1 MDPTFLDNS
10 LWRNIYCNLAGDSA
24 GCAARDYSA
33 GMLPGGMEWLAF
45 ALAAAAIIGLFVN
58 GILGGV
64 IVLIWGERRLFGR
77 FQNRTGPNRWGPF
90 GMLTSVADAIKTMF
104 KEDVVPKDADRIL
117 FNLAPVMIA
126 APALLVFAVIP
137 FGVGTYVADLN
148 VGVLFIMAVTSLT
161 TLAVLT
167 AAWSSGNRI
176 AILSAFRSVAL
187 LISYEIPM
195 ALALVGVIMLA
206 GSMSLG
212 QIIQAQS
219 IPFILVQP
227 LAVFVFFIAAMAEM
241 ARAPFDLT
249 EAESELAAG
258 YLNDYASMKFGIFFL
273 AEFMAEIS
281 TSAIVTVLFLGGW
294 RGWEP
299 VPSHL
304 WFGAKL
310 ILVLFVI
317 IWFRMTLPRLRID
330 QVLKLA
336 WKGLFEL
343 TLINIVVTAVLIAIW
358 PEPTTTRLWIM
369 AAVNWPVAIISI
381 WAVSKLLGT
390 PDYDDPQPDSD
401 APVYPVATEQIPGSA
416 VHVSSAPGTGTQDR
430 VSGAA
435 DSHIE
440 QGGN

>member
-1 MDPTFLDNS
+1 MNQAFLDNS
-10 LWRNIYCNLAGDSA
+10 LWRNIYCVLAGDSA
-24 GCAARDYSA
+24 GCAARDYAS
-33 GMLPGGMEWLAF
+33 GSLPGGLEWLAF
-45 ALAAAAIIGLFVN
+45 AITALVIIGLVIN
-58 GILGGV
+58 GVLGGV

-77 FQNRTGPNRWGPF
+77 FQSRTGPNRWGPF

-104 KEDVVPKDADRIL
+104 KEDVVPVDADRIL
-117 FNLAPVMIA
+117 FNLAPILIA
-126 APALLVFAVIP
+126 TPALLVFAVIP
-137 FGVGTYVADLN
+137 FGIGTYVADLN

-167 AAWSSGNRI
+167 AAWSSANRI
-176 AILSAFRSVAL
+176 AILSALRSVAL

-206 GSMSLG
+206 GSLSLG
-212 QIIQAQS
+212 QIVQAQG

-227 LAVFVFFIAAMAEM
+227 LAFFVFFIAAMAEM

-258 YLNDYASMKFGIFFL
+258 YLNDYASMKFGLFFL

-281 TSAIVTVLFLGGW
+281 TSAIITTLFLSGW
-294 RGWEP
+294 KGWEP
-299 VPSHL
+299 IPSHF
-304 WFGAKL
+304 WFIAKL

-330 QVLKLA
+330 QVLKFA

-343 TLINIVVTAVLIAIW
+343 TLINIVVTAILIGIW
-358 PEPTTTRLWIM
+358 PQPTTAQLWMM

-381 WAVSKLLGT
+381 WLVSKLLGT
-390 PDYDDPQPDSD
+390 TNYEKTRPDSD
-401 APVYPVATEQIPGSA
+401 SPVYSVATESIPKSS
-416 VHVSSAPGTGTQDR
+416 VYITNSTEVSSVEA
-430 VSGAA
+430 VSKEGGA
-435 DSHIE
+435 
-440 QGGN
+440 

>member
-1 MDPTFLDNS
+1 MDQSFLDNS
-10 LWRNIYCNLAGDSA
+10 LWRNIYCLLAGDSA
-24 GCAARDYSA
+24 GCGARDYAS
-33 GMLPGGMEWLAF
+33 GLLPGGLEWLAF
-45 ALAAAAIIGLFVN
+45 AITALVIIGLVIN
-58 GILGGV
+58 GVLGGV

-77 FQNRTGPNRWGPF
+77 FQSRTGPNRWGPF

-104 KEDVVPKDADRIL
+104 KEDVVPVDADRIL
-117 FNLAPVMIA
+117 FNLAPILIA
-126 APALLVFAVIP
+126 TPALLVFAVIP
-137 FGVGTYVADLN
+137 FGIGTYVADLN

-167 AAWSSGNRI
+167 AAWSSANRI
-176 AILSAFRSVAL
+176 AILSALRSVAL

-206 GSMSLG
+206 GSLSLG
-212 QIIQAQS
+212 QIVQAQG

-227 LAVFVFFIAAMAEM
+227 LAFFVFFIAAMAEM

-258 YLNDYASMKFGIFFL
+258 YLNDYASMKFGLFFL

-281 TSAIVTVLFLGGW
+281 TSAIITTLFLSGW
-294 RGWEP
+294 KGWEP
-299 VPSHL
+299 IPSHF
-304 WFGAKL
+304 WFIAKL

-330 QVLKLA
+330 QVLKFA

-343 TLINIVVTAVLIAIW
+343 TLINIVVTAILIGIW
-358 PEPTTTRLWIM
+358 PQPTTAQLWMM

-381 WAVSKLLGT
+381 WLVSKLLGT
-390 PDYDDPQPDSD
+390 TNYEKTRPDSD
-401 APVYPVATEQIPGSA
+401 SPVYSVATESIPKSS
-416 VHVSSAPGTGTQDR
+416 VYITNSTEVSSVET
-430 VSGAA
+430 VSKEGGA
-435 DSHIE
+435 
-440 QGGN
+440 

>member
-1 MDPTFLDNS
+1 MDQSFLDNS
-10 LWRNIYCNLAGDSA
+10 LWRNIYCLLAGDSA
-24 GCAARDYSA
+24 GCGARDYAS
-33 GMLPGGMEWLAF
+33 GLLPGGLEWLAF
-45 ALAAAAIIGLFVN
+45 AITALVIIGLVIN
-58 GILGGV
+58 GVLGGV

-77 FQNRTGPNRWGPF
+77 FQSRTGPNRWGPF

-104 KEDVVPKDADRIL
+104 KEDVVPVDADRIL
-117 FNLAPVMIA
+117 FNLAPILIA
-126 APALLVFAVIP
+126 TPALLVFAVIP
-137 FGVGTYVADLN
+137 FGIGTYVADLN

-167 AAWSSGNRI
+167 AAWSSANRI
-176 AILSAFRSVAL
+176 AILSALRSVAL

-206 GSMSLG
+206 GSLSLG
-212 QIIQAQS
+212 QIVQAQG

-227 LAVFVFFIAAMAEM
+227 LAFFVFFIAAMAEM

-258 YLNDYASMKFGIFFL
+258 YLNDYASMKFGLFFL

-281 TSAIVTVLFLGGW
+281 TSAIITTLFLSGW
-294 RGWEP
+294 KGWEP
-299 VPSHL
+299 IPSHF
-304 WFGAKL
+304 WFIAKL

-330 QVLKLA
+330 QVLKFA

-343 TLINIVVTAVLIAIW
+343 TLINIVVTAILIGIW
-358 PEPTTTRLWIM
+358 PQPTTAQLWMM

-381 WAVSKLLGT
+381 WLVSKLLGT
-390 PDYDDPQPDSD
+390 TNYEKTRPDSD
-401 APVYPVATEQIPGSA
+401 SPVYSVATESIPKSS
-416 VHVSSAPGTGTQDR
+416 VYITNSTDVSSVEA
-430 VSGAA
+430 VSKEGGA
-435 DSHIE
+435 
-440 QGGN
+440 

>member
-1 MDPTFLDNS
+1 MDQSFLDNS
-10 LWRNIYCNLAGDSA
+10 LWRNIYCLLAGDSA
-24 GCAARDYSA
+24 GCGARDYAS
-33 GMLPGGMEWLAF
+33 GLLPGGLEWLAF
-45 ALAAAAIIGLFVN
+45 AITALVIIGLVIN
-58 GILGGV
+58 GVLGGV

-77 FQNRTGPNRWGPF
+77 FQSRTGPNRWGPF

-104 KEDVVPKDADRIL
+104 KEDVVPVDADRIL
-117 FNLAPVMIA
+117 FNLAPILIA
-126 APALLVFAVIP
+126 TPALLVFAVIP
-137 FGVGTYVADLN
+137 FGIGTYVADLN

-167 AAWSSGNRI
+167 AAWSSANRI
-176 AILSAFRSVAL
+176 AILSALRSVAL

-206 GSMSLG
+206 GSLSLG
-212 QIIQAQS
+212 QIVQAQG

-227 LAVFVFFIAAMAEM
+227 LAFFVFFIAAMAEM

-258 YLNDYASMKFGIFFL
+258 YLNDYASMKFGLFFL

-281 TSAIVTVLFLGGW
+281 TSAIITTLFLSGW
-294 RGWEP
+294 KGWEP
-299 VPSHL
+299 IPSHF
-304 WFGAKL
+304 WFIAKL

-330 QVLKLA
+330 QVLKFA

-343 TLINIVVTAVLIAIW
+343 TLINIVVTAILIGIW
-358 PEPTTTRLWIM
+358 PQPTTAQLWMM

-381 WAVSKLLGT
+381 WLVSKLLGT
-390 PDYDDPQPDSD
+390 TNYEKTRPDSD
-401 APVYPVATEQIPGSA
+401 SPVYSVATESIPKSS
-416 VHVSSAPGTGTQDR
+416 VYTTNSTDVSSVEA
-430 VSGAA
+430 VSKEGGA
-435 DSHIE
+435 
-440 QGGN
+440 

>member
-1 MDPTFLDNS
+1 MDQSFLDNS
-10 LWRNIYCNLAGDSA
+10 LWRNIYCLLAGDSS
-24 GCAARDYSA
+24 GCGARDYAS
-33 GMLPGGMEWLAF
+33 GLLPGGLEWLAF
-45 ALAAAAIIGLFVN
+45 AITALVIIGLVIN
-58 GILGGV
+58 GVLGGV

-77 FQNRTGPNRWGPF
+77 FQSRTGPNRWGPF

-104 KEDVVPKDADRIL
+104 KEDVVPVDADRIL
-117 FNLAPVMIA
+117 FNLAPILIA
-126 APALLVFAVIP
+126 TPALLVFAVIP
-137 FGVGTYVADLN
+137 FGIGTYVADLN

-167 AAWSSGNRI
+167 AAWSSANRI
-176 AILSAFRSVAL
+176 AILSALRSVAL

-206 GSMSLG
+206 GSLSLG
-212 QIIQAQS
+212 QIVQAQG

-227 LAVFVFFIAAMAEM
+227 LAFFVFFIAAMAEM

-258 YLNDYASMKFGIFFL
+258 YLNDYASMKFGLFFL

-281 TSAIVTVLFLGGW
+281 TSAIITTLFLSGW
-294 RGWEP
+294 KGWEP
-299 VPSHL
+299 IPSHF
-304 WFGAKL
+304 WFIAKL

-330 QVLKLA
+330 QVLKFA

-343 TLINIVVTAVLIAIW
+343 TLINIVVTAILIGIW
-358 PEPTTTRLWIM
+358 PQPTTAQLWMM

-381 WAVSKLLGT
+381 WLVSKLLGT
-390 PDYDDPQPDSD
+390 TNYEKTRPDSD
-401 APVYPVATEQIPGSA
+401 SPVYSVATESIPKSS
-416 VHVSSAPGTGTQDR
+416 VYITNSTEVSSVEA
-430 VSGAA
+430 VSKEGGA
-435 DSHIE
+435 
-440 QGGN
+440 